1 VSDNLE
7 GLAADDKPSPGDAS
21 KRLND
26 PDATKADI
34 LAVATHEFA
43 EKGFSGA
50 RIDEIAER
58 TNASKR
64 MIYYYYG
71 GKEPLYQ
78 AVLEA
83 CYRRIRS
90 VEEKVD
96 LEHKPPLQALAELVE
111 FTFDH
116 HNQNEDFIRLVMVE
130 NIHYGRSIAKLP
142 NDINR
147 PAIDRLRDI
156 CKRGAREGV
165 IRADIDPLDLHMS
178 ISALCFFNV
187 SNRYTFSTI
196 FEVDMVSPKA
206 AARRRKQVTEMVLK
220 YVAP

>member
-1 VSDNLE
+1 MSDNLE
-7 GLAADDKPSPGDAS
+7 GLAADEQPNPGDAS

-96 LEHKPPLQALAELVE
+96 LGAQA
-111 FTFDH
+111 T
-116 HNQNEDFIRLVMVE
+116 
-130 NIHYGRSIAKLP
+130 RS
-142 NDINR
+142 
-147 PAIDRLRDI
+147 
-156 CKRGAREGV
+156 
-165 IRADIDPLDLHMS
+165 
-178 ISALCFFNV
+178 
-187 SNRYTFSTI
+187 
-196 FEVDMVSPKA
+196 
-206 AARRRKQVTEMVLK
+206 RRW
-220 YVAP
+220 PS

>member
-1 VSDNLE
+1 MFSRVPATPRRPVS
-7 GLAADDKPSPGDAS
+7 
-21 KRLND
+21 ND

-71 GKEPLYQ
+71 GKEPLYR

-96 LEHKPPLQALAELVE
+96 LEHE
-111 FTFDH
+111 
-116 HNQNEDFIRLVMVE
+116 
-130 NIHYGRSIAKLP
+130 
-142 NDINR
+142 
-147 PAIDRLRDI
+147 
-156 CKRGAREGV
+156 
-165 IRADIDPLDLHMS
+165 
-178 ISALCFFNV
+178 
-187 SNRYTFSTI
+187 
-196 FEVDMVSPKA
+196 A
-206 AARRRKQVTEMVLK
+206 AAPG
-220 YVAP
+220 A